1 MNLAS
6 SEACLSSAETKSLL
20 ASLQKGLRT
29 KGHVYNQIDTILSKA
44 ILSWW
49 SQSNTLKQ
57 AFWISLG
64 ISMARSMFCRA
75 SFAAIP
81 QWSFFLE
88 SLNLGFSPKKH
99 VPMYPPMSLLT
110 EPLRKPAK
118 FVKIIWL
125 IDPIRWLLVPIM
137 GSWIQ
142 VDGCSLHG
150 YDHPFFGLYR
160 PGVARKVEVW
170 LDQGGWSYSELE
182 GGFTIDYE
190 YFTLR
195 PK

>member
-1 MNLAS
+1 MVSKQHFEPGFLNQRWHIHGTLHVLQGFFCCNS
-6 SEACLSSAETKSLL
+6 SMI
-20 ASLQKGLRT
+20 
-29 KGHVYNQIDTILSKA
+29 V
-44 ILSWW
+44 LSWK
-49 SQSNTLKQ
+49 SQSWLFTKKTCPNVPSHVT
-57 AFWISLG
+57 S
-64 ISMARSMFCRA
+64 ARTF
-75 SFAAIP
+75 
-81 QWSFFLE
+81 E
-88 SLNLGFSPKKH
+88 E
-99 VPMYPPMSLLT
+99 T
-110 EPLRKPAK
+110 KPAK

-160 PGVARKVEVW
+160 PGVARKVVIW
-170 LDQGGWSYSELE
+170 WDQGGWSYSELE